1 MAKPQK
7 ENGFAPIAN
16 EILDEIC
23 QYTFNGAQLRIV
35 LKIWRLTYGYS
46 RKDHEFSITFL
57 QQTTGIS
64 GRTVRKEIAH
74 LVKSRVL
81 IVTKRET
88 KTTARRLSFNKN
100 YDEWT
105 IAKSGDL
112 MEEQIDLFTS
122 DEGSDTSPHDD
133 EGGGEQHF
141 PSEGSNTSPQ
151 TPSRRGAI
159 LPPYKEKD
167 LLKKIFKENI
177 ALFDKFYEIYPRRI
191 ATVKA
196 KTSWEKLCK
205 EKGFD
210 PALVIKNTENFA
222 ETCKLLKT
230 DKKLIPYPATYL
242 NQKRYVDYGVV
253 DPEGMLQVAVPES
266 KKTGS
271 VLDRAL
277 QREVEGIGSSRRDV
291 TPQVP
296 VGSLPELQD

>member
-88 KTTARRLSFNKN
+88 KTTARRLAFNKN

-112 MEEQIDLFTS
+112 MEKQMDLFTS

-133 EGGGEQHF
+133 EGGGEQYF

-159 LPPYKEKD
+159 PPLYKEKD

-296 VGSLPELQD
+296 VGSLPEFQD